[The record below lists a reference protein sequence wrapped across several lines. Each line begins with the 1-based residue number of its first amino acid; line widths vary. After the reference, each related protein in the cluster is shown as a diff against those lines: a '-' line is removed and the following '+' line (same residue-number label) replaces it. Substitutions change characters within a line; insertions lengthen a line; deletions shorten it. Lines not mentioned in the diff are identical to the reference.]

1 MLFWQLDRLAASRS
15 GRALALVLLAV
26 SAFSAHYGLNNP
38 WVHPWL
44 YTLVGGR

>member
-1 MLFWQLDRLAASRS
+1 MNLSLPLLPGGSARRS
-15 GRALALVLLAV
+15 VRALVLLAV